1 MREQEQ
7 HLAIHVVELE
17 GAGEA
22 LEHVVRRRAAATL
35 FEPRVPGDAHAGSGG
50 DLLAAQSGSASARG
64 GRGMDALATG
74 AQERGE
80 GGSRH
85 TSIAARLSGRPLR
98 DYGPR
103 MTKSMRVFV
112 TGATGWIGTAVL
124 KELRGAGHG
133 VLGMAHSDAGADK
146 LKAQGVEVY
155 RGDIRDPKSLV
166 EGVRATDATIHLAFH
181 MDFSDFPAINRIDR
195 DAISAM
201 LDAMAGT
208 DKAFVGT
215 SGTLVVSKPGKVAL
229 ETDESPASSPLAVRL
244 QAERL
249 VVDAA
254 KRGVRG
260 SVIRLAPTVHGAGD
274 KGFIAMLIKMAREK
288 KTAGHVDDGN
298 HHWPAVHRD
307 DAARLYRL
315 AVESAPPGTVLH
327 GTAEEGITMR
337 AIADTISKGTGVPTK
352 SVPAAEAGAH
362 FGWMSMVV
370 GLDNRTSSEATRA
383 LLGWEPEQPG
393 LLDDMRAHYF

>member
-1 MREQEQ
+1 
-7 HLAIHVVELE
+7 
-17 GAGEA
+17 
-22 LEHVVRRRAAATL
+22 
-35 FEPRVPGDAHAGSGG
+35 
-50 DLLAAQSGSASARG
+50 
-64 GRGMDALATG
+64 
-74 AQERGE
+74 
-80 GGSRH
+80 
-85 TSIAARLSGRPLR
+85 
-98 DYGPR
+98 
-103 MTKSMRVFV
+103 MTKAMRVFV

-124 KELRGAGHG
+124 KELRGAGHS

-146 LKAQGVEVY
+146 LKAQGVEVH
-155 RGDIRDPKSLV
+155 RGDIRDPSCLV
-166 EGVRATDATIHLAFH
+166 EAVRATDATIHLAFH
-181 MDFSDFPAINRIDR
+181 MDFSDFPKINQIDR
-195 DAISAM
+195 DAIGAM

-208 DKAFVGT
+208 DKPFVGT
-215 SGTLVVSKPGKVAL
+215 NGTLVVSNPGKVAL
-229 ETDESPASSPLAVRL
+229 ETDASPASSPLAVRL

-254 KRGVRG
+254 KRGVRS

-274 KGFIAMLIKMAREK
+274 KGFIAMLINLAREK
-288 KTAGHVDDGN
+288 KAAAYIDDGN

-337 AIADTISKGTGVPTK
+337 AIAESISKGTGLPMK
-352 SVPAAEAGAH
+352 SVPSAEAGAH

-370 GLDNRTSSEATRA
+370 GLDNRASNKATRE
-383 LLGWEPEQPG
+383 LLGWKPDQPH

>member
-1 MREQEQ
+1 
-7 HLAIHVVELE
+7 
-17 GAGEA
+17 
-22 LEHVVRRRAAATL
+22 
-35 FEPRVPGDAHAGSGG
+35 
-50 DLLAAQSGSASARG
+50 
-64 GRGMDALATG
+64 
-74 AQERGE
+74 
-80 GGSRH
+80 
-85 TSIAARLSGRPLR
+85 
-98 DYGPR
+98 
-103 MTKSMRVFV
+103 MTKPMRVFV

-124 KELRGAGHG
+124 KELRGAGHS

-166 EGVRATDATIHLAFH
+166 EGVRTTDATIHLAFH
-181 MDFSDFPAINRIDR
+181 MDFSDFSKMNEIDR
-195 DAISAM
+195 GAISVM

-208 DKAFVGT
+208 NKPFVGT
-215 SGTLVVSKPGKVAL
+215 NGTLVVAKPGEVAL
-229 ETDESPASSPLAVRL
+229 ETDESPANSPLTVRL

-260 SVIRLAPTVHGAGD
+260 SVVRLAPTVHGAGD
-274 KGFIAMLIKMAREK
+274 KGFIAMLINLAREK
-288 KTAGHVDDGN
+288 KAAGYVDDGN

-315 AVESAPPGTVLH
+315 ALESAPAGTVLH

-337 AIADTISKGTGVPTK
+337 AIAETIREGTGVPTK

-362 FGWMSMVV
+362 FGWLSIAV
-370 GLDNRTSSEATRA
+370 GLDNRASSKATREF
-383 LLGWEPEQPG
+383 LGWKPEQPG